1 MIRDLGNCGCNEKLH
16 RIIKAWKSAK
26 DNHCGAVIVLDEVCY
41 GKGGV
46 SKFTPQEVYDL
57 NVAGDNNT
65 LYLING
71 DKVVATYPWWDI
83 TKVNVLW

>member
-1 MIRDLGNCGCNEKLH
+1 MIRDCGNCGNREKLE
-16 RIIKAWKSAK
+16 RIIKAWQSAK

-41 GKGGV
+41 GKSGI
-46 SKFTPQEVYDL
+46 SRFSPKEVYDL
-57 NVAGDNNT
+57 DIAGNDNV
-65 LYLING
+65 LFLING

>member
-1 MIRDLGNCGCNEKLH
+1 MIRDCGNCGNREKLE
-16 RIIKAWKSAK
+16 RIIKAWQSAK

-41 GKGGV
+41 GKSGI
-46 SKFTPQEVYDL
+46 SRFSPQEVYTL
-57 NVAGDNNT
+57 NIAGDANT